1 MGSSRPIFPLNVLI
15 DTMRLIRP
23 LMLWLPLWL
32 ASLLGSVVGGFI
44 PTRLVCAEAPRLEL
58 RPGDSIAIIG
68 NTLADR
74 LQHDGWLETYVYARY
89 PEYDLIFRNLGYP
102 GDEVKLRAR
111 EDNFGSPDQWLSKVK
126 ADVVFCFFGYNEAL
140 RGPDHVETFRRELE
154 EMLTGMLAQQY
165 NGHSAPRLVVF
176 SPLAHED
183 VGSPHLPDGQQ
194 NNVQLALYTEVMRQ
208 VCQRR
213 QVPFV
218 DLWTASQRWYASSD
232 SPLTINGIHLS
243 EAGGRF
249 LAEEVAAQLFP
260 ERSSGLDP
268 SQLERLRQAVLDRN
282 DYWFNRYRVVD
293 GYNVF
298 GGRSKLEWFGQS
310 NADVMMREMEIF
322 DVMTSNRDRR
332 VWATARGGDLQVVDD
347 NLPPE
352 LEVRTNKPGDLDD
365 GGFSYRSGQ
374 EAIEL
379 MKVAEGMQVNLFA
392 CEQMFPELIN
402 PVQMAVDPDGHL
414 YVSVWPSYPHWN
426 PTRPREDR
434 ILCLRDDDGDGVAD
448 RCIVFADELNSVTGF
463 EFWGGGMLVAAL
475 PELWFLKDTTGDGR
489 ADYRV
494 RMLQGLSSA
503 DSHHSANAM
512 LLGPDGWLYWSR
524 GIFNVAAIETPTQ
537 TYRSERSGVHRFNPR
552 TFEMEFHFPIG
563 PNPHGN
569 VFDQWGY
576 LFSNDGTT
584 GTGSYVNIGKGIGN
598 RQWFEKRVR
607 PVAATGVLSSRHF
620 PDENQGNF
628 LIANTIGVLGV
639 LQHRVE
645 YHGADIRA
653 VEIEPILLSDD
664 PNFRPSDLEIGADGA
679 LYISDWANALIGH
692 MQHNM
697 RDPNRDDRH
706 GRIYRVTASDR
717 PLIEPVRLRGEPIPA
732 VCEAFL
738 APENSTRYRARIELS
753 GRPAAQ
759 VESDVLAWAAKL
771 DVTKPQHAQAL
782 LECLWVFE
790 EQRMPQPELLER
802 VLQASEPRVRAAA
815 IRTLSHWPQGVPQWK
830 RLLESS
836 AVDDSA
842 LVRAEV
848 VKAAVEFPVDQA
860 AESVLLV
867 AGQPLDD
874 ELEAVLAYAVKSLQL
889 EDWLRGEIDRQQPLS
904 EAALAYAY
912 RHARPV
918 DLAKLPPAVDTYLAI
933 LKRLDV
939 PVNLVEQSLDGL
951 AKLQGADP
959 LPLALN
965 LLEERDRSEQSQAV
979 QALAPWLCSQ
989 APELLSSFRQRLVK
1003 LATDATLAETRR
1015 IAYALTMVIDGAGDR
1030 AFSLASGADG
1040 VRDWLSAIDLIPSES
1055 LRGELYPIL
1064 RSLMLAD
1071 PSAVEVGGETL
1082 SQLGVAVDYFEPNP
1096 ANVSRETLAGLE
1108 PVASGTEEQIGLDTS
1123 LRRRSDFYA
1132 LRFRAQL
1139 TVPSSGRYRFWLA
1152 SDDGSRLYLNDQLVI
1167 DNDGPHGMVE
1177 KSAEVDLAAGPQ
1189 ALELN
1194 YFNASGDFGLRLEW
1208 AGPGRER
1215 GPIAGTDLR
1224 LGIGGGTLSE
1234 AAVAVLGS
1242 VPGSLPEKW
1251 EDLTTLV
1258 KSGRSRAAAVA
1269 QLRAIPADQRPVQ
1282 RLVDLADNLI
1292 GYLSEKPTAWRTGPA
1307 AAEVVELVGSLA
1319 DQIGGG
1325 RAEELRA
1332 RLENLDVRVIAIGT
1346 VQERMIF
1353 DKEKIVIQAG
1363 RPVEFRFSNSDFM
1376 PHNFVI
1382 VEPGS
1387 LEEIGELAEATSRT
1401 ADARQRQYVPVSD
1414 KVMLASRLLE
1424 SNQSQ
1429 SLLFE
1434 APTEPGVYPYVC
1446 TYPGHWRRMY
1456 GALYVVADLES
1467 YQADPERYLAALP
1480 LRDELL
1486 QYIGR
1491 DTEWSY
1497 QELIGRV
1504 DPLPAGRS
1512 FDVGRNLF
1520 RTANCA
1526 GCHQLGG
1533 EGYPLG
1539 PNLADM
1545 PADRQRLDYLLKSI
1559 VEPSDHIDDKYRS
1572 YRFLLDSGQVVV
1584 GQVVEQAD
1592 DWVDVLV
1599 DPLNVREPLRLSVD
1613 EIEQRAASEV
1623 SIMPAGLLNK
1633 LTQEEIIDLV
1643 AYVFAAGNAKHPLY
1657 ADDPHAHHHG
1667 AHHSGVSEHEADE
1680 HEDGEHEDGEH
1691 DH

>member
-1 MGSSRPIFPLNVLI
+1 MGLLRPSFPLNVLLNI
-15 DTMRLIRP
+15 MRLLRP
-23 LMLWLPLWL
+23 LLLWLPLGL
-32 ASLLGSVVGGFI
+32 ASLLGPVTEAWFPGPAV
-44 PTRLVCAEAPRLEL
+44 RAETPRLEL

-74 LQHDGWLETYVYARY
+74 LQHDGWLETYVHARH

-102 GDEVKLRAR
+102 GDEVMLRVR
-111 EDNFGSPDQWLSKVK
+111 EDNFGSADQWLSKVK
-126 ADVVFCFFGYNEAL
+126 ADVVLCFFGYNEAL
-140 RGPDHVETFRRELE
+140 RGPDGLEAFRRELE
-154 EMLTGMLAQQY
+154 EMIAGMLAQQY
-165 NGHSAPRLVVF
+165 NGHSPPRLVIF

-183 VGSPHLPDGQQ
+183 LGNPHLPDGNR
-194 NNVQLALYTEVMRQ
+194 NNVNLALYTEAMRQ
-208 VCQRR
+208 VCDRR
-213 QVPFV
+213 QVPFI

-232 SPLTINGIHLS
+232 QPLTINGIHLS
-243 EAGGRF
+243 EVGGRF
-249 LAEEVAAQLFP
+249 LAEEVASQLFP
-260 ERSSGLDP
+260 ERASELQP
-268 SQLERLRQAVLDRN
+268 SQLEVLRQAVLDRN

-322 DVMTSNRDRR
+322 DVMASNRDRR

-365 GGFSYRSGQ
+365 GRFSYRSGE
-374 EAIEL
+374 EAMEL

-392 CEQMFPELIN
+392 CEQMFPELVN

-489 ADYRV
+489 ADHRV

-607 PVAATGVLSSRHF
+607 PVAATGILSSRHF
-620 PDENQGNF
+620 PEENQGNF

-664 PNFRPSDLEIGADGA
+664 PNFRPSDLEVGADGA
-679 LYISDWANALIGH
+679 LYVADWANALIGH

-706 GRIYRVTASDR
+706 GRIYRITATGR
-717 PLIEPVRLRGEPIPA
+717 PLIEPVRLKGEPIA
-732 VCEAFL
+732 VVCQALL
-738 APENSTRYRARIELS
+738 APENATRYRARIELS
-753 GRPAAQ
+753 GRPADQ
-759 VESDVLAWAAKL
+759 VETEVLAWAAGL
-771 DVTKPQHAQAL
+771 DVADPQQAQAL

-790 EQRMPQPELLER
+790 EQRLPQPALLER
-802 VLQASEPRVRAAA
+802 VLAAAEPRVRAAA
-815 IRTLSHWPQGVPQWK
+815 VRTLSHWPQGVPQWQ

-836 AVDDSA
+836 AVDDSP

-848 VKAAVEFPVDQA
+848 VKAAVEFPVEQA
-860 AESVLLV
+860 AEAVLLV

-889 EDWLRGEIDRQQPLS
+889 EEWLRGAIDRQQLLS
-904 EAALAYAY
+904 PAALAYAY
-912 RHARPV
+912 RHARPEE
-918 DLAKLPPAVDTYLAI
+918 LAKLPPSVDTYLAI
-933 LKRLDV
+933 LKRADV
-939 PVNLVEQSLDGL
+939 PVALVASTLDGL
-951 AKLQGADP
+951 ARLQGADP

-965 LLEERDRSEQSQAV
+965 LLEQRDRSQQSQAV
-979 QALAPWLCSQ
+979 LALAPWLSSQ
-989 APELLSSFRQRLVK
+989 APELLSSFRQRLAA
-1003 LATDATLAETRR
+1003 LATEAELPETRR
-1015 IAYALTMVIDGAGDR
+1015 VAYALTMVTDGAGDR
-1030 AFSLASGADG
+1030 AFSLAAGTDG
-1040 VRDWLSAIDLIPSES
+1040 VRDWLSAIELIPSET
-1055 LRGELYPIL
+1055 LRGELYPMV
-1064 RSLMLAD
+1064 RSLMLGDQA
-1071 PSAVEVGGETL
+1071 AVGSGGDTA

-1096 ANVSRETLAGLE
+1096 ANVSRETLAGLK
-1108 PVASGTEEQIGLDTS
+1108 PVASGVEQQIGLDTT
-1123 LRRRSDFYA
+1123 LRRRADFYA

-1139 TVPSSGRYRFWLA
+1139 LVPTSGRYRFWLA
-1152 SDDGSRLYLNDQLVI
+1152 SDDGSRLYLNEQLLI

-1177 KSAEVDLAAGPQ
+1177 KSVEVDLAAGPQ
-1189 ALELN
+1189 SLELN

-1208 AGPGRER
+1208 SGPGRER
-1215 GPIAGTDLR
+1215 GPVVGTDLQ
-1224 LGIGGGTLSE
+1224 LGAGGTTLSE
-1234 AAVAVLGS
+1234 AAVSVLGS
-1242 VPGSLPEKW
+1242 VPGSLSLKW
-1251 EDLTTLV
+1251 EDLTSLV

-1269 QLRAIPADQRPVQ
+1269 QLRAIPADQRPAQ

-1292 GYLSEKPTAWRTGPA
+1292 GYLSEMPAAWRTGPA
-1307 AAEVVELVGSLA
+1307 AAEVIELVGSLA
-1319 DQIGGG
+1319 DQIGGV
-1325 RAEELRA
+1325 RAEALRS

-1353 DKEKIVIQAG
+1353 DKERLAIQAG

-1382 VEPGS
+1382 VAPGS

-1414 KVMLASRLLE
+1414 KVLLASRLLE

-1434 APTEPGVYPYVC
+1434 APAEPGVYPYVC

-1467 YQADPERYLAALP
+1467 YQADPERYLAANPLP

-1491 DTEWSY
+1491 DTEWTY
-1497 QELIGRV
+1497 QELVGLV

-1512 FDVGRNLF
+1512 FEVGRNLF

-1539 PNLADM
+1539 PNLAEM
-1545 PADRQRLDYLLKSI
+1545 PADRQRFDYLLKSI

-1572 YRFLLDSGQVVV
+1572 YRFLLDSGQVVT
-1584 GQVVEQAD
+1584 GQVVEQGDA
-1592 DWVDVLV
+1592 WVDVLV
-1599 DPLNVREPLRLSVD
+1599 DPLNVREPLRLSVF

-1643 AYVFAAGNAKHPLY
+1643 AYVFAAGNAKHPMY

-1667 AHHSGVSEHEADE
+1667 SHGGGHSEHDDDE
-1680 HEDGEHEDGEH
+1680 HDDDEH